1 LIISLIP
8 KEAIPEMIGL
18 VREKIEPAIERSGG
32 RMDWNEV
39 LAELGVGRTT
49 LWGVA
54 PDGAEGPEDIEG
66 FAVIRVVKYPQKTVL
81 CVELLGGV
89 GFVDGWGEEFTE
101 VVNNWAKEF
110 GCSHIE
116 AIGRKGWR
124 KVLDRLGFSEIAVT
138 YEREVK

>member
-1 LIISLIP
+1 LIVSLIP

-32 RMDWNEV
+32 RGWIGMMFWPSWG
-39 LAELGVGRTT
+39 LGEQPCGAWLLTE
-49 LWGVA
+49 
-54 PDGAEGPEDIEG
+54 AEGPEDIEG
-66 FAVIRVVKYPQKTVL
+66 FAVLRVVKYPQKTVL

-124 KVLDRLGFSEIAVT
+124 KVLRSAGFL
-138 YEREVK
+138 